1 MAEVGPGAYCRFF
14 FVVCPAFFLLIQKQ
28 KLTNCGMNNM
38 ERVGETYCR
47 NAGWNG
53 TGHLN
58 VYYKSGNLHLFH
70 LKLIADTCNNVSR

>member
-1 MAEVGPGAYCRFF
+1 
-14 FVVCPAFFLLIQKQ
+14 
-28 KLTNCGMNNM
+28 MNNM